1 MRPFSIFK
9 KENSGFF
16 PHRLQSKK
24 MVTNIIKYNSGANY
38 YLNVRDTFN
47 DDQQKGVPEESG
59 QTEPLC
65 CQRNS
70 ALALANIYETPTI
83 LITRRT
89 PFAQFNFAL
98 GKSKDKEIKRLH
110 YAIEPSWPS
119 PVELVDFPFF
129 FGQKSEEMSLCKP
142 LSPINCNCRGK
153 LFYILT
159 VCNTFYRQLEIN
171 NGKSSG
177 VITDQGQERCQHGFL
192 IDLSC
197 IFLVY
202 VFKTLKSFAA
212 NFLLKRFVNVSFRF
226 CLSYG

>member
-24 MVTNIIKYNSGANY
+24 MV
-38 YLNVRDTFN
+38 NVRDTFN
-47 DDQQKGVPEESG
+47 DDQQKGLPEESG

-110 YAIEPSWPS
+110 YTIEPSWPS

-129 FGQKSEEMSLCKP
+129 FAKKVKKCRFANFSLQ
-142 LSPINCNCRGK
+142 
-153 LFYILT
+153 LT
-159 VCNTFYRQLEIN
+159 VIAVASCFIYLQC
-171 NGKSSG
+171 
-177 VITDQGQERCQHGFL
+177 VIRSTDNW
-192 IDLSC
+192 
-197 IFLVY
+197 
-202 VFKTLKSFAA
+202 K
-212 NFLLKRFVNVSFRF
+212 
-226 CLSYG
+226 

>member
-24 MVTNIIKYNSGANY
+24 MV
-38 YLNVRDTFN
+38 NVRETFN
-47 DDQQKGVPEESG
+47 DDQQKGLPKESG

-89 PFAQFNFAL
+89 PFAQFNFVL
-98 GKSKDKEIKRLH
+98 RKSKDKEIKRLH
-110 YAIEPSWPS
+110 YTIEPSWPS

-129 FGQKSEEMSLCKP
+129 FCQKSEEMSLCKP

-159 VCNTFYRQLEIN
+159 VCNTFYRQLQIN

-226 CLSYG
+226 FLSYN

>member
-24 MVTNIIKYNSGANY
+24 MV
-38 YLNVRDTFN
+38 NVRDTFN
-47 DDQQKGVPEESG
+47 DDQQKCLPEESG

-70 ALALANIYETPTI
+70 ALALANIYQTPTI

-89 PFAQFNFAL
+89 PFAQFKFAL

-129 FGQKSEEMSLCKP
+129 FAKKVKKCRFANLSLQ
-142 LSPINCNCRGK
+142 
-153 LFYILT
+153 LT
-159 VCNTFYRQLEIN
+159 VIAVASCFIYRTY
-171 NGKSSG
+171 S
-177 VITDQGQERCQHGFL
+177 V
-192 IDLSC
+192 
-197 IFLVY
+197 
-202 VFKTLKSFAA
+202 
-212 NFLLKRFVNVSFRF
+212 
-226 CLSYG
+226 

>member
-129 FGQKSEEMSLCKP
+129 FAKKVKKCRFANFSLQ
-142 LSPINCNCRGK
+142 
-153 LFYILT
+153 LT
-159 VCNTFYRQLEIN
+159 VIAVASCFIYLQC
-171 NGKSSG
+171 
-177 VITDQGQERCQHGFL
+177 VIRSTDNC
-192 IDLSC
+192 
-197 IFLVY
+197 
-202 VFKTLKSFAA
+202 K
-212 NFLLKRFVNVSFRF
+212 
-226 CLSYG
+226 